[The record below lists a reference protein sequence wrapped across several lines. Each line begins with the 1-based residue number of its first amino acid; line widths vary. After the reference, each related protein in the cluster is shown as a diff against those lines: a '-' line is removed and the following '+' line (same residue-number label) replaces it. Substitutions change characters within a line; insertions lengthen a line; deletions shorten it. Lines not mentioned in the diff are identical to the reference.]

1 MPQRQSGRSVRA
13 LHEPAFCMRAT
24 FRAWFLFVPQKSFP
38 PPKEAPERFFEKAWA
53 KTLSNNGFS
62 LKSRLCSY
70 HFMA

>member
-1 MPQRQSGRSVRA
+1 
-13 LHEPAFCMRAT
+13 MRAT
-24 FRAWFLFVPQKSFP
+24 FRAWFLFVSQKSFP

-62 LKSRLCSY
+62 LKSRLRSY